1 MSLLAAARTPFA
13 IVMGTLAAVT
23 VSAAPKASVPQP
35 PPPKIEFGLEKA
47 IVWKWWVLPTNPADW
62 ALTMEIAGPPKPG
75 AGGAPGAPL
84 VRPGTYEVQRGDAL
98 VKIGN
103 KFGVTP
109 EQLKVFNN
117 LKGDLIHV
125 GDLLKIPNLEDIKK
139 MAPPPPPPLPSS
151 PGDKKSSKAAPPPQ
165 VVARRELNLESGR
178 NFDTVLMQVFLD
190 REQFATGSI
199 DGRSGPAL
207 EKITELYQS
216 THDGM
221 QDPLA
226 LKEKA
231 RSVVD
236 DPFAVYTLK
245 AEDFRFIAPP
255 SSAAVVPVSAGGRRS
270 RRSKTPTEPPPTYE
284 ELVLSPRLIYRS
296 PWEFVAERFH
306 CEEAF
311 LRSLNSNI
319 KGVPATGVQFH
330 VPNVV
335 PFEVEKVF
343 ETAVQPAANPA
354 KPITAAIVGLS
365 RLEVYRS
372 GSLIAVMPVA
382 LARPDLRGR
391 GTWTVLQAIPGPRLA
406 TLQELKPPPKPST
419 PSGMAAPLAPVEP
432 PPPPPAPALQN
443 EQYLAAGPNNPV
455 GVVWINLAKSKDGQP
470 LPYGLHGTSIP
481 DRMRTLEGIGG
492 LRLANWD
499 ILRAARLLPAGTPL
513 QWKQ

>member
-1 MSLLAAARTPFA
+1 MFFLAAARTPFA
-13 IVMGTLAAVT
+13 IAVAAFAAVA

-62 ALTMEIAGPPKPG
+62 TAAVEIAGPPKPG
-75 AGGAPGAPL
+75 AGGVPGAPM

-103 KFGVTP
+103 KFGVTTD
-109 EQLKVFNN
+109 QLKVFNN
-117 LKGDLIHV
+117 LKSDLIHI
-125 GDLLKIPNLEDIKK
+125 GDLLKIPSLEDIKK
-139 MAPPPPPPLPSS
+139 MAPPPPPPPPSGG
-151 PGDKKSSKAAPPPQ
+151 GDKKPSKTAPLSQ
-165 VVARRELNLESGR
+165 VVARADLNLESGR
-178 NFDTVLMQVFLD
+178 NFDTVLIQVFFD

-199 DGRSGPAL
+199 DGRSGPGL
-207 EKITELYQS
+207 EKVTELYQNS
-216 THDGM
+216 HDGM

-231 RSVVD
+231 RSVVA

-255 SSAAVVPVSAGGRRS
+255 SGAAMSAVASGGRKS

-284 ELVLSPRLIYRS
+284 ELVAAARLIYRN

-311 LRSLNSNI
+311 LRSLNSSI
-319 KGVPATGVQFH
+319 KAVPAVGVQFH

-335 PFEVEKVF
+335 PFEIEKLF
-343 ETAVQPAANPA
+343 ETAVQPAADPA
-354 KPITAAIVGLS
+354 KPITAAIVGLT
-365 RLEVYRS
+365 RLEVYKS
-372 GSLIAVMPVA
+372 GSLIAVMPIG

-391 GTWTVLQAIPGPRLA
+391 GTWTILQAIPGPKLA
-406 TLQELKPPPKPST
+406 TLQEVKPPPKPST
-419 PSGMAAPLAPVEP
+419 PSGMVAPLTPVEP
-432 PPPPPAPALQN
+432 PPPPPPPGLQS

-455 GVVWINLAKSKDGQP
+455 GVIWINLAKTKDGQP

-492 LRLANWD
+492 LRLSNWD
-499 ILRAARLLPAGTPL
+499 IVRAVRLLPAGTPL
-513 QWKQ
+513 QWK